1 VNRGTERA
9 ERRRSRIIKIIRL
22 QLAIVFVLAFWR
34 GTQAVHL
41 HTSVRPPFQVEN
53 SACRTLLSAAWLTE
67 ADVRSIQADAGVEP
81 ALYSYFKPDL
91 TELYVA
97 PYARSPWVKRVVDV
111 RPVWPNRVR
120 TFLEIREPLLG
131 VLRNGRDIYLV
142 DARGVRLPGI
152 RARPPDGLS
161 RPFLRL
167 TGVRA
172 RPPQAGKSWS
182 RAVREGAAVALDL
195 LTMSEGMR
203 AAARIQTIDVA
214 NVGGRGD
221 SLKSEIL
228 LTTVAGAVIEW
239 GRSTASPRFRTEP
252 ALMDKLKRLNQ
263 ALLLYPGLAGLDRV
277 KLQYDELTVVE
288 VGSAERLAS
297 NAPVR

>member
-1 VNRGTERA
+1 MRGLVNISGTERA
-9 ERRRSRIIKIIRL
+9 ERRRGRIIKIIRL
-22 QLAIVFVLAFWR
+22 QLVIVFVLAFWR

-41 HTSVRPPFQVEN
+41 HAAVRPPFQVEN

-67 ADVRSIQADAGVEP
+67 ADVRSIHADAGVEP

-91 TELYVA
+91 TDLYAA

-131 VLRNGRDIYLV
+131 VLVNGRDIYLV
-142 DARGVRLPGI
+142 DDRGVRLPGS
-152 RARPPDGLS
+152 RTRPPDGLS

-167 TGVRA
+167 DGVRA
-172 RPPQAGKSWS
+172 RPPRAGESWS
-182 RAVREGAAVALDL
+182 PAVREGAAVALDL
-195 LTMSEGMR
+195 HTMPEDMR

-214 NVGGRGD
+214 NIGGRVD
-221 SLKSEIL
+221 PLKSEVL

-239 GRSTASPRFRTEP
+239 GRSSASPRARTEP
-252 ALMDKLKRLNQ
+252 ALEDKLRRLNH
-263 ALLLYPGLAGLDRV
+263 ALLLYPGLA
-277 KLQYDELTVVE
+277 
-288 VGSAERLAS
+288 
-297 NAPVR
+297 